1 MALHIVRSL
10 GQAFDVCHR
19 LNPRPKKTK
28 KEVETGEEE
37 GEKGEEEA
45 GVIEDK
51 EEKGGPVDGSQ
62 SQEVSE
68 GKQQATQPQ
77 TAVQNDLIGLD
88 FDPFSFN
95 HEAPAGAGM
104 LPNGAPQMAFE
115 SSFTS
120 GGVADGF
127 PPTAFPPL
135 MVSSNPSG
143 LPELPMGTSAA
154 QTQLQLTARPRPRP
168 ATTNQQVTPA
178 LYSKTCRQAQCGLRS
193 LL

>member
-28 KEVETGEEE
+28 KEVETGEGE
-37 GEKGEEEA
+37 GEKEEEEEA
-45 GVIEDK
+45 GAIEDN
-51 EEKGGPVDGSQ
+51 EEKSGPVNG
-62 SQEVSE
+62 QEVSE
-68 GKQQATQPQ
+68 GKQQPTQPQ
-77 TAVQNDLIGLD
+77 TAVQNDLMGLD

-95 HEAPAGAGM
+95 YEAPAGAGM

-120 GGVADGF
+120 GGEADGF
-127 PPTAFPPL
+127 PPTTFPPL

-168 ATTNQQVTPA
+168 ATANQQVT
-178 LYSKTCRQAQCGLRS
+178 
-193 LL
+193 